1 MPPHTSDYLVSPFA
15 HVQEAVD
22 SAMDAERR
30 RLGREPRVLVMPHGG
45 STLPLMR
52 V

>member
-1 MPPHTSDYLVSPFA
+1 MTPFA
-15 HVQEAVD
+15 HVQDAVD
-22 SAMDAERR
+22 AAMDTERR